1 MPRAASQFRILCE
14 GRTGAVQTPMRKG
27 GHPSKRVKLLV
38 GGKCTADS
46 RHPDPL
52 SRGDEGGMSR

>member
-1 MPRAASQFRILCE
+1 MPVRRAQFRILCE
-14 GRTGAVQTPMRKG
+14 GRTGAVQIPMRKAG
-27 GHPSKRVKLLV
+27 IRVNEVKLLV